1 MKAIA
6 EIREG
11 DATPDIAALYS
22 DIRTTTRLPL
32 VNLVYRH
39 LAATSGSLE
48 LVWSMARPLVVSGAA
63 DAVLDGISAR
73 LPLPALDLETSD
85 ADEQDGAAAAAV
97 IDVYNR
103 GNLINLTVLTT
114 VRRVLAGEL
123 AAGGETAP
131 PESAAAPPPMLPALP
146 ALPRME
152 ALPADVAQRVRTLA
166 SLHAGAADAGIVPS
180 LYLHLAWWPDLLDRI
195 REPLRSFV
203 STGGLAAAREDL
215 QRMVA
220 AEAARL
226 ARLVPPDATAGVV
239 RGDIDPVR
247 AALATFTTHLIPEL
261 APVGLLLRRGLT
273 AAQHHAVSGGDGR

>member
-11 DATPDIAALYS
+11 DASPEIAALYS

-39 LAATSGSLE
+39 LAATPGSLD
-48 LVWSMARPLVVSGAA
+48 LVWSMARPLVASGAA
-63 DAVLDGISAR
+63 DAVLDRISAR
-73 LPLPALDLETSD
+73 LPLPDLDLEAGNGVED
-85 ADEQDGAAAAAV
+85 AAAAAV
-97 IDVYNR
+97 IEVYNR

-114 VRRVLAGEL
+114 VRRVLAGDL
-123 AAGGETAP
+123 AAGGETAAP
-131 PESAAAPPPMLPALP
+131 ASAAPPPMLAPLP

-180 LYLHLAWWPDLLDRI
+180 LYLHLAWWPHLLDRI

-203 STGGLAAAREDL
+203 STGGLAAARDDL

-220 AEAARL
+220 AETARL
-226 ARLVPPDATAGVV
+226 ARLVPHGTTASVMG
-239 RGDIDPVR
+239 GDIGPVR
-247 AALATFTTHLIPEL
+247 SALATFTTHLIPEL
-261 APVGLLLRRGLT
+261 APVGLLLRRGLP
-273 AAQHHAVSGGDGR
+273 APAHHTVCGDDGR